1 MYVQATGEGRALIF
15 VHGWRLSG
23 ETERADYEPVFASRR
38 GWRRLYLDLPGMGQS
53 PAEPQIAR
61 KADFLQALLGQIEE
75 SVGDAPF
82 AIAGTSSGAELAQA
96 AAHRMPG
103 RARGLLMRVPML
115 VGDDAAR
122 VVAAAEAEAA
132 LPRGYHQAKTD
143 KLERLWEPARRVADT
158 RFLTPIRADPARY
171 TLNDPSTATPLAVPV
186 LVVAGRQDTVVGFE
200 QAWHLAQLYPR
211 GTFAVLDRAG
221 HELPTG
227 NPELFHALMNDW
239 LDRVEEQW

>member
-1 MYVQATGEGRALIF
+1 MHVQAIGEGRPLIF

-23 ETERADYEPVFASRR
+23 QTERADYEPVFAGRR
-38 GWRRLYLDLPGMGQS
+38 GWRRLYLDLPGMGRS
-53 PAEPQIAR
+53 PAEPRIGR
-61 KADFLQALLGQIEE
+61 KTDFLQALLRQVDE
-75 SVGDAPF
+75 SVGDVPF

-96 AAHRMPG
+96 VAHRLPG

-122 VVAAAEAEAA
+122 VVATAEAEAA
-132 LPRGYHQAKTD
+132 LPRGYHQARAD
-143 KLERLWEPARRVADT
+143 KLEQVWEPARRAADT
-158 RFLTPIRADPARY
+158 GFLTPIRADPARY
-171 TLNDPSTATPLAVPV
+171 ALNDPSTATPLAVPV
-186 LVVAGRQDTVVGFE
+186 LVVVGRQDTVVGFE
-200 QAWHLAQLYPR
+200 QAWPLAQLYPR

-227 NPELFHALMNDW
+227 NPRLFHALVNDW